1 MNNYDK
7 KMLETMLENLI
18 NKSDEVK
25 DRINIILEFFPDV
38 NENIINKEM
47 FIDIRRNLDIFTRST
62 LKDCERL

>member
-62 LKDCERL
+62 LKDYERL

>member
-25 DRINIILEFFPDV
+25 DRINVILEFFPDV

-47 FIDIRRNLDIFTRST
+47 FIDTRRNLDIFTRST
-62 LKDCERL
+62 LKDYERL

>member
-7 KMLETMLENLI
+7 KMLETMIENLI

-25 DRINIILEFFPDV
+25 DRINVILEFFPDV

-62 LKDCERL
+62 LKDYERL

>member
-25 DRINIILEFFPDV
+25 DRINVILEFFPDV

-47 FIDIRRNLDIFTRST
+47 FIDTRRNLDIFTRNT
-62 LKDCERL
+62 LKDYERL

>member
-7 KMLETMLENLI
+7 KMLETMIENLI

-25 DRINIILEFFPDV
+25 DRINVILEFFPDV

-47 FIDIRRNLDIFTRST
+47 FIDIRRNLDTFTRST
-62 LKDCERL
+62 LKDYERL

>member
-1 MNNYDK
+1 MNDYDK

-25 DRINIILEFFPDV
+25 NRINIILEFFPNV

-62 LKDCERL
+62 LKDYERL

>member
-47 FIDIRRNLDIFTRST
+47 FIDVRRNLDIFTRST